1 MLIETAKSSGTWKAG
16 AILEDPLDRKN
27 LATLR
32 GLRDIL

>member
-16 AILEDPLDRKN
+16 ASQEDPLDRTN

-32 GLRDIL
+32 RLRDIL